1 MNDAAKKNIVMMSQF
16 DRPRAVPGTSMPVL
30 NDCRDMATSR
40 LVKALSQM
48 MDKAVDD
55 LFELSEQTTHYEMR
69 NLYMEAM
76 TVARD
81 QRSIIE
87 AGFKQAFVQDFNQ
100 ETRREKRAQQAL
112 SLNSSELSLVEPD
125 DLEESLASIN
135 IANSIHGDC
144 AEELFGIEKRM
155 GMLLQDPDLLH
166 STNPLGPE
174 VIGNAFMKSLKPLD
188 CPVKVKLLLVNL
200 FNKHMPRQVKGVYQD
215 INQLLV
221 DKGVLTKIR
230 VGMKKQTA
238 ASAVAESA
246 PAHSSAAA
254 SSPSGEGGLF
264 AALQQLLV
272 RGLGAAGGLPGG
284 GVGTGAGGAAAMH
297 ADAGGAR
304 SELPAQSLAVVSSL
318 TQLQHGQL
326 EGLAGAGSS
335 LDAAALANGQ
345 INVLHG
351 IKASPVARSMGHVDA
366 MTLDIVA
373 MLFDYI
379 LDDRR
384 IPDAMKALIGRL
396 QIPVL
401 KVAMLDK
408 DFFSQKSHPARKLLD
423 RLAEVSIGWDE
434 TEGHQC
440 GLYQV
445 VDELIQRILNEFDDK
460 VGIFAEVL
468 ENLESYLAEEKK
480 RSDEMTGLSAQ
491 VVHQRE
497 QEEISRIMAH
507 DEVRRRIHMPHVPEV
522 IRNFLAG
529 CWESVLAAAYTK
541 AGEDGASW
549 NQAIA
554 TMDELV
560 WSVEPKCVPED
571 RKKLVGLLPS
581 LLKRLQDGMVQAGL
595 PDAERDQFFARLVQ
609 CHAVVVKA
617 GLHAMEQEEVHQ
629 AEFVAQEIAAEEAAE
644 MARQSTEPADFAE
657 ISVPQE
663 HVQPDPA
670 IMQTLIADAEI
681 EPGWQTFTIGDAN
694 WQGEPAAA
702 SDDYDAM
709 VKRIKRGTWIE
720 IEQENGTSTRVK
732 LAWVSPLKGLFLFTN
747 RLGERAVSITPDGLA
762 EKFRN
767 GTAHV
772 IDDIALVD
780 RAVNNLMERLK
791 QTPVEAG

>member
-1 MNDAAKKNIVMMSQF
+1 V
-16 DRPRAVPGTSMPVL
+16 
-30 NDCRDMATSR
+30 
-40 LVKALSQM
+40 
-48 MDKAVDD
+48 
-55 LFELSEQTTHYEMR
+55 
-69 NLYMEAM
+69 
-76 TVARD
+76 
-81 QRSIIE
+81 
-87 AGFKQAFVQDFNQ
+87 
-100 ETRREKRAQQAL
+100 
-112 SLNSSELSLVEPD
+112 
-125 DLEESLASIN
+125 
-135 IANSIHGDC
+135 
-144 AEELFGIEKRM
+144 
-155 GMLLQDPDLLH
+155 
-166 STNPLGPE
+166 
-174 VIGNAFMKSLKPLD
+174 NA
-188 CPVKVKLLLVNL
+188 
-200 FNKHMPRQVKGVYQD
+200 
-215 INQLLV
+215 
-221 DKGVLTKIR
+221 
-230 VGMKKQTA
+230 
-238 ASAVAESA
+238 
-246 PAHSSAAA
+246 
-254 SSPSGEGGLF
+254 
-264 AALQQLLV
+264 
-272 RGLGAAGGLPGG
+272 
-284 GVGTGAGGAAAMH
+284 GAGAVSAMH
-297 ADAGGAR
+297 MDAGAVQ
-304 SELPAQSLAVVSSL
+304 SALPAQSMAVVSSL

-326 EGLAGAGSS
+326 EGLAGEGSS

-345 INVLHG
+345 INVLRE
-351 IKASPVARSMGHVDA
+351 IKASPVARTMGHVDA

-408 DFFSQKSHPARKLLD
+408 AFFSQKSHPARKLLD

-440 GLYQV
+440 GLYQA

-460 VGIFAEVL
+460 VGIFADVL
-468 ENLESYLAEEKK
+468 EGLENYLAEEKK
-480 RSDEMTGLSAQ
+480 RTDELTGLSAQ

-507 DEVRRRIHMPHVPEV
+507 DEVRRRIHIPHVPEV

-560 WSVEPKCVPED
+560 WSVEPKCVPEE
-571 RKKLVGLLPS
+571 RKKLVGLLPG
-581 LLKRLQDGMVQAGL
+581 LLKRLQDGMVQSGL

-617 GLHAMEQEEVHQ
+617 GLHAMEQETAHP
-629 AEFVAQEIAAEEAAE
+629 AEFVEQEIAAEEAAE
-644 MARQSTEPADFAE
+644 MALHSAEPADFAE
-657 ISVPQE
+657 ITVPQE

-670 IMQTLIADAEI
+670 IMQTLIEDVEM

-720 IEQENGTSTRVK
+720 IEQESGASTRVK

-762 EKFRN
+762 DKFRN

-791 QTPVEAG
+791 ETPVEAG

>member
-1 MNDAAKKNIVMMSQF
+1 MNDAAKKNIVMMSQYE
-16 DRPRAVPGTSMPVL
+16 RPRSVPGTSMPLL
-30 NDCRDMATSR
+30 NDCRDMAVAR
-40 LVKALSQM
+40 LAKALSLM

-55 LFELSEQTTHYEMR
+55 FFALSEQTSHYEMR

-81 QRSIIE
+81 QRAIIE
-87 AGFKQAFVQDFNQ
+87 SGFRQAFMRDFDQ
-100 ETRREKRAQQAL
+100 EVRREKRAQQEL
-112 SLNSSELSLVEPD
+112 SLNSAELSLVEPD
-125 DLEESLASIN
+125 DLEETLACTN
-135 IANSIHGDC
+135 MANSIHGDC
-144 AEELFGIEKRM
+144 AEELFGLEKRM
-155 GMLLQDPDLLH
+155 GVLLHDPDLLQ
-166 STNPLGPE
+166 SSNPLGPE
-174 VIGNAFMKSLKPLD
+174 VIGNAFMKSLKTLD
-188 CPVKVKLLLVNL
+188 CSVKIKLLLVNM
-200 FNKHMPRQVKGVYQD
+200 FNKHMPRQVKGIYQE
-215 INQLLV
+215 INQLLA
-221 DKGVLTKIR
+221 DKGVLAKIR
-230 VGMKKQTA
+230 VGMKKQADARA
-238 ASAVAESA
+238 AEPVLSGN
-246 PAHSSAAA
+246 AAA
-254 SSPSGEGGLF
+254 TSSTGSEGGLF
-264 AALQQLLV
+264 AALQQLLA
-272 RGLGAAGGLPGG
+272 RGLG
-284 GVGTGAGGAAAMH
+284 GAGSGSGTASAPLR
-297 ADAGGAR
+297 ADGIAQSA
-304 SELPAQSLAVVSSL
+304 LPAESMAVVSSL
-318 TQLQHGQL
+318 TQLQHGHL
-326 EGLAGAGSS
+326 EGLADVGGS
-335 LDAAALANGQ
+335 LDAAVLANGQ
-345 INVLHG
+345 INVLHE
-351 IKASPVARSMGHVDA
+351 IKASPVARTMGHVDA

-440 GLYQV
+440 GLYQS
-445 VDELIQRILNEFDDK
+445 VDGLIQRILNEFDDK

-468 ENLESYLAEEKK
+468 ENLENYLAEEKK
-480 RSDEMTGLSAQ
+480 RADERTGLSAQ
-491 VVHQRE
+491 VVHLRE

-507 DEVRRRIHMPHVPEV
+507 DEVRRRVHAPHVPEV
-522 IRNFLAG
+522 IRNFLSG

-560 WSVEPKCVPED
+560 WSVEPKCAPEE
-571 RKKLVGLLPS
+571 RKKLVGMLPG

-617 GLHAMEQEEVHQ
+617 GLNAVEQEEARP

-644 MARQSTEPADFAE
+644 KARQNTEPADFAE
-657 ISVPQE
+657 IPMPQE
-663 HVQPDPA
+663 PVAADPA
-670 IMQTLIADAEI
+670 IMRTVIAEAEI
-681 EPGWQTFTIGDAN
+681 ESGWQTFTIGDAN
-694 WQGEPAAA
+694 WQGGQADA

-709 VKRIKRGTWIE
+709 VKRLKRGTWVE
-720 IEQENGTSTRVK
+720 IEQENGSSTRVK

-762 EKFRN
+762 AKFRS

-791 QTPVEAG
+791 QAPVEAG